1 MNSMFV
7 YHLVDPDLRVEILFE
22 KNTQQEI
29 GDTDFEIAQII

>member
-22 KNTQQEI
+22 IKYAARNR
-29 GDTDFEIAQII
+29 GHWF